1 MWESCK
7 IKDTDK
13 ILTVLGMILSKNL
26 DKQCKGS
33 DSCMIVKDH
42 TRNMRDSCLTYV
54 VILQDHVAKIC
65 FNFLTQ
71 SCKIHGRWYH
81 GSCKICGK
89 SLGKSW
95 KGFLIGFRTHCGR
108 CKSPCRF
115 AVIQRSPAFRYIIE
129 SLHEPL
135 VSTLP

>member
-1 MWESCK
+1 MCFVLHSSYTDKILTVLGMNLDKQCEVSDSCMIVQDHTRDSCLIYMESRK

-26 DKQCKGS
+26 DKQCEVS

-54 VILQDHVAKIC
+54 GILQDHVARIC

-71 SCKIHGRWYH
+71 SCKTLATYH
-81 GSCKICGK
+81 VRYVARVLA
-89 SLGKSW
+89 SLENV
-95 KGFLIGFRTHCGR
+95 F
-108 CKSPCRF
+108 
-115 AVIQRSPAFRYIIE
+115 
-129 SLHEPL
+129 
-135 VSTLP
+135 